1 MDKLFQ
7 ECYAS
12 RLTDTGSVFPF
23 FWQHGEDHETLRE
36 EMDAIRKSGVTE
48 FCIESRTHE
57 QFGEEQWWV
66 DFSFMLEYAR
76 QHGMRVWLLDDKRFP
91 TGYANGYI
99 DSHPE
104 LRRRILRLDYRD
116 FTGPTKGTRISL
128 PPMRSDKEEAVVSVT
143 AWKRESDF
151 RTVSGKPIDLTK
163 RVGADGLVE
172 WEIPEGTW
180 RVYFVISSRDLKA
193 KPNYVDVLSPESC
206 KAMLHAVYE
215 PTYAHFK
222 DYFGNTFRGFFSDE
236 PSFANGQG
244 SYHQTVG
251 AEDLQMPW
259 NADLI
264 PEIAAEVGCT
274 EADAVKYLPA
284 LWHTL
289 PKLGPAVRAAYME
302 VITKRYDKN
311 FCTLLGD
318 WCRERKVLY
327 VGHIIEDNNT
337 HQRLGY
343 GAGHFFRALRGQ
355 DMAGI
360 DIVLHQMVPYNTDL
374 WQTAHVCGK
383 YTDPHFFYYMLCKL
397 AASLSHIYPHME
409 NRVMA
414 EVFGAF
420 GWAEGVGYM
429 KYIADHFLANGVNHF
444 VPHAYT
450 PKYPDTDCPP
460 HFHAKGLNPQEPA
473 FGMLMRYLQKIS
485 RLTAESVHVAD
496 VAVFYNPQGEWTGGE
511 NTLCQETCLR
521 LTRGQ
526 IDFDILPEDILENAP
541 VCNGRLS
548 VNQETYG
555 ALVVPYCRVLPEKIL
570 TILARLQ
577 ADGLPV
583 IFEDKAPA
591 KTAKGASAS
600 KILGKDLTVVSA
612 KNLVSH
618 LRERGF
624 FHVTPRVPCPYL
636 RVYRV
641 DRGNTSVYLL
651 FNEGASPIDT
661 FIDFAGAATP
671 VFYDVWRNAVRK
683 PETEGTSVR
692 VKLAAGNSMVLLC
705 GEGRDALPYRY
716 ENPATAPVAA
726 KWQVSLQ
733 DAGSDQWRDL
743 GEIKGYPV
751 FNRPDHEEFFCGT
764 IRYAFTLSA
773 DGSETVLDL
782 GTVGEIATVTVNGRS
797 CGTLVSAPYTFEIG
811 KAIRA
816 GENEIIVDVVN
827 NPYYRE
833 RAFDRFSNHLPL
845 PPTGLLGPVKI
856 G

>member
-1 MDKLFQ
+1 MRILFMGTPDFAV
-7 ECYAS
+7 AS
-12 RLTDTGSVFPF
+12 LKALIEAGHEICGVFTQPDRPKNRG
-23 FWQHGEDHETLRE
+23 HK
-36 EMDAIRKSGVTE
+36 MVAPPVK
-48 FCIESRTHE
+48 
-57 QFGEEQWWV
+57 
-66 DFSFMLEYAR
+66 EYALS
-76 QHGMRVWLLDDKRFP
+76 QNLTV
-91 TGYANGYI
+91 YQ
-99 DSHPE
+99 
-104 LRRRILRLDYRD
+104 
-116 FTGPTKGTRISL
+116 PTKLRDG
-128 PPMRSDKEEAVVSVT
+128 EALALV
-143 AWKRESDF
+143 RELN
-151 RTVSGKPIDLTK
+151 PDLT
-163 RVGADGLVE
+163 VV
-172 WEIPEGTW
+172 
-180 RVYFVISSRDLKA
+180 
-193 KPNYVDVLSPESC
+193 
-206 KAMLHAVYE
+206 
-215 PTYAHFK
+215 
-222 DYFGNTFRGFFSDE
+222 
-236 PSFANGQG
+236 
-244 SYHQTVG
+244 
-251 AEDLQMPW
+251 
-259 NADLI
+259 
-264 PEIAAEVGCT
+264 
-274 EADAVKYLPA
+274 
-284 LWHTL
+284 
-289 PKLGPAVRAAYME
+289 AAYG
-302 VITKRYDKN
+302 R
-311 FCTLLGD
+311 
-318 WCRERKVLY
+318 
-327 VGHIIEDNNT
+327 
-337 HQRLGY
+337 
-343 GAGHFFRALRGQ
+343 
-355 DMAGI
+355 
-360 DIVLHQMVPYNTDL
+360 
-374 WQTAHVCGK
+374 
-383 YTDPHFFYYMLCKL
+383 
-397 AASLSHIYPHME
+397 
-409 NRVMA
+409 
-414 EVFGAF
+414 
-420 GWAEGVGYM
+420 
-429 KYIADHFLANGVNHF
+429 
-444 VPHAYT
+444 
-450 PKYPDTDCPP
+450 
-460 HFHAKGLNPQEPA
+460 
-473 FGMLMRYLQKIS
+473 
-485 RLTAESVHVAD
+485 
-496 VAVFYNPQGEWTGGE
+496 
-511 NTLCQETCLR
+511 
-521 LTRGQ
+521 
-526 IDFDILPEDILENAP
+526 ILPEDILENAP

-570 TILARLQ
+570 AILARLQ

-816 GENEIIVDVVN
+816 GENEIIVDGKKEMR
-827 NPYYRE
+827 YWITIE
-833 RAFDRFSNHLPL
+833 Q
-845 PPTGLLGPVKI
+845 
-856 G
+856 